1 MRKSWLPAYLA
12 LGTVWGCSF
21 IFIELGLEFL
31 TPFGVT
37 FIRCALGAIT
47 LIIIARIRKID
58 LPTDRK
64 VWQKLWVVALLLNVI
79 PGVLFAFA
87 QQYVTSVF
95 ASIINAA
102 TPLMTLVF
110 ILVIFREEKL
120 KREQIFGLLIGALGV
135 MTVVGVWKELGDN
148 QLVGVLALLIAVSCY
163 GASYPY
169 STRNVIP
176 GVLFAFAQQ
185 YVTSVFAS
193 IINAATPLMTLVF
206 ILVIFREEKL
216 KREQIYGLLI
226 GALGVMTVVGVWKEL
241 GDNQLVGVI
250 ALLIAVSCYGASYPY
265 STRNVIPLKLKP
277 EALAAGQ
284 LIMAAIT
291 LLPLFLINGISNNSY
306 PRQSVIAMLCLGIFG
321 SGFAYIWNFSITAA
335 AGSAIASSVTYLTPV
350 VAVIVGRLYLGEVIV
365 WHEIVGAI
373 IVILG
378 ALLSQGRLNRLV
390 KTK

>member
-47 LIIIARIRKID
+47 LIIIARIRKIN

-120 KREQIFGLLIGALGV
+120 KREQI
-135 MTVVGVWKELGDN
+135 
-148 QLVGVLALLIAVSCY
+148 
-163 GASYPY
+163 
-169 STRNVIP
+169 
-176 GVLFAFAQQ
+176 
-185 YVTSVFAS
+185 
-193 IINAATPLMTLVF
+193 
-206 ILVIFREEKL
+206 
-216 KREQIYGLLI
+216 YGLLI
-226 GALGVMTVVGVWKEL
+226 GALGVMTVVGVWNEL

-306 PRQSVIAMLCLGIFG
+306 PRQSLIAMLCLGIFG

>member
-1 MRKSWLPAYLA
+1 MMRKSWLPAYLA

-120 KREQIFGLLIGALGV
+120 KREQI
-135 MTVVGVWKELGDN
+135 
-148 QLVGVLALLIAVSCY
+148 
-163 GASYPY
+163 
-169 STRNVIP
+169 
-176 GVLFAFAQQ
+176 
-185 YVTSVFAS
+185 
-193 IINAATPLMTLVF
+193 
-206 ILVIFREEKL
+206 
-216 KREQIYGLLI
+216 YGLLI

-291 LLPLFLINGISNNSY
+291 LLPLFIINGISNDSY

-350 VAVIVGRLYLGEVIV
+350 VAVIVGRLFLGEVIV